1 MTNQDTKLE
10 LEFAELSNEYGE
22 GFVINMFAGLNNYIR
37 VRKEYSFQEIKFG
50 MEGIRE
56 EGYDTRR
63 IPSYIEHKGIL

>member
-10 LEFAELSNEYGE
+10 LEFNELSNEYGE

-50 MEGIRE
+50 MEGII
-56 EGYDTRR
+56 GGT
-63 IPSYIEHKGIL
+63 PSYIEHKGIL